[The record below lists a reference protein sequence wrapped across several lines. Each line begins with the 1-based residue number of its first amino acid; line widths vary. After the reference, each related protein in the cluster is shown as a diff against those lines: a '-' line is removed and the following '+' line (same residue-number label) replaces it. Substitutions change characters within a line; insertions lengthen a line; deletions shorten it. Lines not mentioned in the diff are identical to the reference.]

1 VGGRFDLALLLGA
14 EPSTLLRARLATVEF
29 LRALAARLRPE
40 GAIVMSVRTAPLALA
55 GRTEALAGSLVRTLQ
70 EAVAVVR
77 ATPGPDALLVAGRDP
92 AAVTLDPGVL
102 AARWRERGV
111 VSPSFD
117 PAMLPALL
125 DPDRVASGEAALLDA
140 AARQQ
145 TSRDDRPASFL
156 HALARRQ
163 QTTAGAWGRLVAGAS
178 LVPPPVLVVLA
189 FLPSLA
195 TVVRQQVA
203 GGTAAR
209 RARAAASHAVA
220 VVGAAGMGWWLL
232 LLFSFQT
239 RAGALY
245 GWLGALTATFMLGL
259 AVGAALAPRAAFA
272 EGERDEASLPGALR
286 ALRLG
291 LGAAALFGATLPWTL
306 PAAARASGGGTM
318 AALLAH
324 AALLLAAGVVTG
336 GLFPIAA
343 EVRLAAGDGPGEAAG
358 ALEAADHVG
367 ASAAALLGAVLFVP
381 LLGASG
387 SVWLL
392 AGLVAVALVATAIP
406 LG

>member
-1 VGGRFDLALLLGA
+1 
-14 EPSTLLRARLATVEF
+14 
-29 LRALAARLRPE
+29 
-40 GAIVMSVRTAPLALA
+40 
-55 GRTEALAGSLVRTLQ
+55 
-70 EAVAVVR
+70 
-77 ATPGPDALLVAGRDP
+77 
-92 AAVTLDPGVL
+92 
-102 AARWRERGV
+102 
-111 VSPSFD
+111 
-117 PAMLPALL
+117 
-125 DPDRVASGEAALLDA
+125 
-140 AARQQ
+140 
-145 TSRDDRPASFL
+145 
-156 HALARRQ
+156 
-163 QTTAGAWGRLVAGAS
+163 
-178 LVPPPVLVVLA
+178 VLVVLA

-343 EVRLAAGDGPGEAAG
+343 EVRLAAGEGPGEAAG

-381 LLGASG
+381 LLGATG
-387 SVWLL
+387 SAWLL
-392 AGLVAVALVATAIP
+392 AALVAVALVASAIP
-406 LG
+406 LR